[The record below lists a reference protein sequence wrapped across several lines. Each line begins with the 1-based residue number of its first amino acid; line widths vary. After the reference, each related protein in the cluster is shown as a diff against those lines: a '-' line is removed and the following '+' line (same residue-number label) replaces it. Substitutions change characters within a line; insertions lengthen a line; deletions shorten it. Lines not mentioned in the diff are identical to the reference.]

1 MQFNADQKLFRRL
14 DRRNINH
21 NIHFIAPSS
30 TPSLLVGKQMVYWRK
45 SAMRRTIIRKKSG
58 HELIAIV
65 AIYAF
70 VLIVLA
76 ILWQLFGF

>member
-1 MQFNADQKLFRRL
+1 
-14 DRRNINH
+14 
-21 NIHFIAPSS
+21 
-30 TPSLLVGKQMVYWRK
+30 
-45 SAMRRTIIRKKSG
+45 MRRTNIRKKSG

-65 AIYAF
+65 VIYAF